1 MPRLSR
7 RLAADPSPA
16 QAFTPSPADHG
27 RLPVARPFMPSTE
40 ALIPYLESIE
50 RSGWYSNFGPLNQ
63 ALEGRLAA
71 RFPKDTGVV
80 TVANATLGL
89 TACLRAL
96 DLPAGSLCAIPSWT
110 FVATAHAVVQAGL
123 VPWFVD
129 VREDSWMLDPETFAA
144 QLAHAPGPV
153 GAVIPVC
160 AFGQRL
166 DLDAW
171 TAFDRQ
177 GAIRVIIDAAAA
189 YDAVTTAD
197 IPVVVS
203 LHATKALG
211 AGEGGFVACQDRAFI
226 DRVRSITTF
235 GFYGSR
241 ESLYLGGNSKISEYT
256 AAVAMAAMD
265 AWATTRMAYQRPAQR
280 LRILTMNTPVNY
292 QPGWGL
298 DWITSVCVAH
308 VGDGRSA
315 DIAAQLTA
323 QGIETRM
330 WWGMGCHRSRAFAG
344 FPRTPL
350 PVTEKLAESTL
361 GLPYFGGMDDADV
374 MRLAAALSAILLD

>member
-1 MPRLSR
+1 MPRLSLR
-7 RLAADPSPA
+7 HTSMPA
-16 QAFTPSPADHG
+16 SAPPPGHG
-27 RLPVARPFMPSTE
+27 RLPVARPFMPTTE

-50 RSGWYSNFGPLNQ
+50 RSGWYSNFGPLNH

-71 RFPKDTGVV
+71 RFPKDTRVV

-96 DLPAGSLCAIPSWT
+96 DLPAGSLCAVPSWT
-110 FVATAHAVVQAGL
+110 FVATVHAVVQAGL
-123 VPWFVD
+123 TPWFVD
-129 VREDSWMLDPETFAA
+129 VREDTWMLDLETFAA
-144 QLAHAPGPV
+144 QLQYAPGSV
-153 GAVIPVC
+153 SAVIPVC

-177 GAIRVIIDAAAA
+177 GPTRVIIDAAAA
-189 YDAVTTAD
+189 YDVVNTAD

-211 AGEGGFVACQDRAFI
+211 AGEGGFVACQDRAFVE
-226 DRVRSITTF
+226 RVRSITTF
-235 GFYGSR
+235 GFDGTR

-265 AWATTRMAYQRPAQR
+265 AWATTRQAYQRPAQR
-280 LRILTMNTPVNY
+280 LRILTMNTPLDF

-298 DWITSVCVAH
+298 DWISSVCVAN

-315 DIAAQLTA
+315 EIAAALIA
-323 QGIETRM
+323 QGVETRM
-330 WWGMGCHRSRAFAG
+330 WWGLGCHRSRAFLD
-344 FPRTPL
+344 FPKTPL
-350 PVTEKLAESTL
+350 PVTEKLAGATL

-374 MRLAAALSAILLD
+374 MRLAAALGAVLQG

>member
-1 MPRLSR
+1 MSRLSS
-7 RLAADPSPA
+7 RLTASAPSVPA
-16 QAFTPSPADHG
+16 YIPASSHHD
-27 RLPVARPFMPSTE
+27 RLPVARPLMPATE

-71 RFPKDTGVV
+71 RFPKDTCVV

-96 DLPAGSLCAIPSWT
+96 DLPAGSFCALPSWT

-123 VPWFVD
+123 IPWFVD
-129 VREDSWMLDPETFAA
+129 VREDTWMLDPETFAA
-144 QLAHAPGPV
+144 QLKLAPGLV
-153 GAVIPVC
+153 SAVIPVC

-171 TAFDRQ
+171 TTYDRNSP
-177 GAIRVIIDAAAA
+177 IRVVIDAAAA
-189 YDAVTTAD
+189 YDVVNTAD

-211 AGEGGFVACQDRAFI
+211 AGEGGFVACRDRAFM

-280 LRILTMNTPVNY
+280 LRILTMHSALAY

-298 DWITSVCVAH
+298 DWISSVCVAD
-308 VGDGRSA
+308 VGAGRSA
-315 DIAAQLTA
+315 SLAAQLIA

-330 WWGMGCHRSRAFAG
+330 WWGTGCHRSRAFAD
-344 FPRTPL
+344 FPRAPL
-350 PVTEKLAESTL
+350 PVTEKLADSTL

-374 MRLAAALSAILLD
+374 MRLAAALTAVLQA